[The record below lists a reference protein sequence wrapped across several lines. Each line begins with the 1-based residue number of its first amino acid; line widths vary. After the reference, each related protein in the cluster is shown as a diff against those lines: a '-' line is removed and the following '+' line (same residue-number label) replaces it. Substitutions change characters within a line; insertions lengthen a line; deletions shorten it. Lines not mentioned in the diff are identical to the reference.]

1 MYYVFELTSCSTE
14 DITTCSEDYVLDL
27 ASCCILK
34 KEDAYKS
41 KETETI
47 PARDCKEL
55 YEQGHKLSGKYTIKP
70 DDLPAF
76 EVSIYNYIICS
87 Q

>member
-1 MYYVFELTSCSTE
+1 MCYVFELISCDE
-14 DITTCSEDYVLDL
+14 DIITACSEDYVLDL
-27 ASCCILK
+27 ASCYILK
-34 KEDAYKS
+34 KEDACKS
-41 KETETI
+41 KETETMPAG

-76 EVSIYNYIICS
+76 EVSI
-87 Q
+87 